1 MFYIA
6 LEENWGLHQGYGSCF
21 VCGGARLGDT
31 MKIERLSGMLLLN
44 KPMCQWSVCV
54 TIAMTVESLRIALFL

>member
-1 MFYIA
+1 
-6 LEENWGLHQGYGSCF
+6 
-21 VCGGARLGDT
+21 